1 MNTEGGI
8 TTSKHTTPNTM
19 TATFPHFSQHD
30 SMDCGPTC
38 LRIIAKYYG
47 KDIAIGKIRDWANT
61 SKLGAS
67 LVGLTKAAEKM
78 NMRSMASLVSYEQLQ
93 EEVPLPCV
101 AHWQGKHFV
110 VVYKIKN
117 GYVYVSDPAYNRI
130 KYKQSEFLAGFS
142 GMSSERNANGFVVML
157 DPTPNFYQ
165 TEWADNKEKL
175 GFGFLFKYLFQYKK
189 YMAQIVIG
197 LFAVGILNLIFPF
210 LTQSIVDIGIRH
222 QDINFIYLV
231 LLAQL
236 MVFLSRTGVDL
247 IRSWLLVHISKRINI
262 SLLAD
267 YFTKLMR
274 LPIAQFDS
282 KMIGDFVQRIG
293 DHERIERLLTST
305 SLNTI
310 FSIFTVLIFGGVLG
324 YYNLTILS
332 VFIGFSVLYV
342 GWVTLFLKKR
352 REIDYRSFSQL
363 SENQSKIYELL
374 IGMREVKL
382 NNAEQRKR
390 WEWERLQ
397 AKMFKLSL
405 NSLSIEQW
413 QQGGSL
419 FINELKNIVVTF
431 YSAKLVLD
439 GDITLGMMLAISYI
453 IGQLNAPIAQFIE
466 LVIAG
471 QDAKISLERLAEI
484 HEKPDEDGDTGGA
497 MDAPSVIQDLNLK
510 NLTFRYDRNIP
521 NYILKDLNLTLPAQK
536 TTAIVGTSG
545 SGKTTLLKVL
555 LKFYDPETGQIDL
568 GNTPLKNIGNSAW
581 REKCGVVMQEGMLFS
596 DTIAGNIALSA
607 DVIDYD
613 RLAYAAKVAN
623 IQEFIER
630 LPHGF
635 HTKVGK
641 DGIDMS
647 TGQKQRLL
655 IARAV
660 YKNPDY
666 IFFDEATSALDANNE
681 KVIMQNLEAFF
692 KGRTV
697 VVVAHRL
704 STVKNAD
711 QIVVLERGEIIERG
725 NHKELVDK
733 RGAYYHLV
741 KNQLELGQ

>member
-1 MNTEGGI
+1 M
-8 TTSKHTTPNTM
+8 TT
-19 TATFPHFSQHD
+19 TFPHFSQHD
-30 SMDCGPTC
+30 SMDCGATC

-47 KDIAIGKIRDWANT
+47 KDSSIGKIRDWANT

-67 LVGLTKAAEKM
+67 LIGLTKAAEKM
-78 NMRSMASLVSYEQLQ
+78 DMRSLALPVSYEQL
-93 EEVPLPCV
+93 ETEVSLPCI
-101 AHWQGKHFV
+101 AHWQGRHFV
-110 VVYKIKN
+110 VVYKIKK
-117 GYVYVSDPAYNRI
+117 GYVYVSDPAHNLI
-130 KYKQSEFLAGFS
+130 KYKQADFLAGFT
-142 GMSSERNANGFVVML
+142 GMSSERTANGFVVML
-157 DPTPNFYQ
+157 DPTPDFYKSELTDDKQ
-165 TEWADNKEKL
+165 KL

-189 YMAQIVIG
+189 YVAQIVIG

-231 LLAQL
+231 LFAQL
-236 MVFLSRTGVDL
+236 MVFLSRTTVDL

-267 YFTKLMR
+267 YFMKLMR

-282 KMIGDFVQRIG
+282 KMMGDFMQRIN
-293 DHERIERLLTST
+293 DHERIEKLMTST

-310 FSIFTVLIFGGVLG
+310 FSLFTVVIFGGVLG
-324 YYNLTILS
+324 YYSPTILLMFS
-332 VFIGFSVLYV
+332 VFSALYI

-352 REIDYRSFSQL
+352 RDLDYRAFNQL
-363 SENQSKIYELL
+363 SQNQSKVFELL
-374 IGMREVKL
+374 MGMREIKL
-382 NNAEQRKR
+382 NNAERKKR
-390 WEWERLQ
+390 WEWESLQ
-397 AKMFKLSL
+397 AKLFRT
-405 NSLSIEQW
+405 SLSSLSVEQW

-419 FINELKNIVVTF
+419 FINELKNIVITF
-431 YSAKLVLD
+431 YSAKLVLE
-439 GDITLGMMLAISYI
+439 GQLTLGMMLAISYI
-453 IGQLNAPIAQFIE
+453 IGQLNAPIMQFIE
-466 LVIAG
+466 LIIAG

-484 HEKPDEDGDTGGA
+484 HDKPDEDSAEDNKVE
-497 MDAPSVIQDLNLK
+497 APSVISDIKIK
-510 NLTFRYDRNIP
+510 NVAFRYDKNVP
-521 NYILKDLNLTLPAQK
+521 EYILKDFNLTIPAQK

-555 LKFYDPETGQIDL
+555 LKFYDPETGTIDI
-568 GNTPLKNIGNSAW
+568 GNTHFKNIASSSW

-596 DTIAGNIALSA
+596 DTIAGNIALSG
-607 DVIDYD
+607 DIIDYE
-613 RLAYAAKVAN
+613 RLEYAAKVAN
-623 IQEFIER
+623 IKEFIER

-635 HTKVGK
+635 NTKIGK

-681 KVIMQNLEAFF
+681 KAIMENLEEFT

-697 VVVAHRL
+697 IVVAHRL

-711 QIVVLERGEIIERG
+711 QIVVLERGEIIELG
-725 NHKELVDK
+725 NHKELVER
-733 RGAYYHLV
+733 RGAYFNLV
-741 KNQLELGQ
+741 KNQLELGK